1 MNERLQAYEK
11 AVRQTRRTT
20 TALRAAIEMARSG
33 KQILYVTHSIMAI
46 QHFIKN
52 IINNDM
58 ASEYL
63 IDNNSMIWKNKGA
76 LKFVSK
82 DYLSEHMVGK
92 SYFRI
97 FEDNAIIDIEVA
109 ECIRNSQPTKC
120 PHCNK
125 EIK

>member
-1 MNERLQAYEK
+1 MHNQLQTYKK
-11 AVRQTRRTT
+11 AVRQTGRTT

-58 ASEYL
+58 VSECS

-82 DYLSEHMVGK
+82 YYLLEHLVGK

-97 FEDNAIIDIEVA
+97 FEDNAIIDMEVA

-120 PHCNK
+120 PHCNR
-125 EIK
+125 EI